1 MSYKESKLKMY
12 CKKLQ
17 QKCFI
22 FPIQEIRDPAQRK
35 YTMKKEL
42 LFEGRDWQTRQFD
55 EHYRLAV
62 TENHEYH
69 TLQELVCDNSET

>member
-42 LFEGRDWQTRQFD
+42 LFEGRD
-55 EHYRLAV
+55 
-62 TENHEYH
+62 
-69 TLQELVCDNSET
+69 

>member
-1 MSYKESKLKMY
+1 MH

-22 FPIQEIRDPAQRK
+22 FPIQDYWNPAQRK
-35 YTMKKEL
+35 HTMKKEL
-42 LFEGRDWQTRQFD
+42 LFKGSDRQIHQFD
-55 EHYRLAV
+55 QQYRLAV

-69 TLQELVCDNSET
+69 TL